1 MADKKKAQPG
11 FGLHTLN
18 GTHEIFDPRGNVF
31 VEARFE
37 AGVMHGPYREY
48 FDAEKKKMRTE
59 GRFEDGM
66 RQGAWTYFSR
76 KGAVEGVEIFNRGE
90 LLERT
95 LYEGEEA

>member
-1 MADKKKAQPG
+1 MSEKKKSQPG
-11 FGLHTLN
+11 FALHTLN

-37 AGVMHGPYREY
+37 GGVMHGIYREF
-48 FDAEKKKMRTE
+48 FDEEKKKPRAE
-59 GRFEDGM
+59 GRYEDGM
-66 RQGAWTYFSR
+66 KQGVWTAYSR

-95 LYEGEEA
+95 LYDVEEA